1 MPALSPNDRPARP
14 VGASPTALT
23 TVWRLG
29 ALVEERD
36 GGEVEVAD
44 LARRFERG
52 GVDVLGGERAVE
64 ARQRGEEALVLVLGA
79 LDGGEDALGLDAAQH
94 LLGGAL
100 QERLFALGERACRRS
115 GAIGA
120 QDAAQVAVFHDR
132 HAEER

>member
-1 MPALSPNDRPARP
+1 MF
-14 VGASPTALT
+14 LT
-23 TVWRLG
+23 TIDGDAGVVAERQAGQALGRLADGADHGVALG

-44 LARRFERG
+44 LARRLEGG

-94 LLGGAL
+94 LLGGAPA
-100 QERLFALGERACRRS
+100 RAALRAR
-115 GAIGA
+115 
-120 QDAAQVAVFHDR
+120 
-132 HAEER
+132 